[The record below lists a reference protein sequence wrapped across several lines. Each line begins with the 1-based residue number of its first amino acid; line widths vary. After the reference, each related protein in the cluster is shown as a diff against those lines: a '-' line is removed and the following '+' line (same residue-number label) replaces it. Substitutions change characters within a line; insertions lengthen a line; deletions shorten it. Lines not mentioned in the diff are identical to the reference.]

1 MIIGKGMLAQKFS
14 NYKNDD
20 VVVFASGVSNSN
32 ETDKKNFDR
41 EKSLLEETIY
51 KYKDK
56 LFVYFSSCDVDNP
69 QLNTKAYY
77 QHKLEMEQLIINKAE
92 KYNIF
97 RLPQVVGVGG
107 NKNTLINFLIE
118 KIKNHDEFELWEGTQ
133 KNIIDI
139 DDVHYICTYV
149 IENTKFLN
157 SICNV
162 VNTEYIS
169 ISKLVKII
177 EKQLDEKA
185 IYKTKNFNASYFYNK
200 ECMENIL
207 EEIGPIFEKN
217 YFETLISKH
226 LSVTL

>member
-185 IYKTKNFNASYFYNK
+185 IYETKNFNASYFYNK